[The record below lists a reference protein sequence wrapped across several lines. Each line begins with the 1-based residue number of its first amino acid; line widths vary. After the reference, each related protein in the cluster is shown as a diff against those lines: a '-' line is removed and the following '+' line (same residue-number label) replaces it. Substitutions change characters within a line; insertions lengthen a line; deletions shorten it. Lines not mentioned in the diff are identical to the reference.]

1 MAEQSLLGVFG
12 PTPEQ
17 LQKLRAQQEQ
27 ERSMFAARIGP
38 SYSAGYGI
46 GTLLGGVVGSVFGLE
61 DPELKKARIVREA
74 YNTVLEK
81 NNGQVG
87 DRAVF
92 MDQLGYELGQRGLG
106 DLAATAGIDAEQTR
120 YEQTKRASELE
131 DKEVNRAYKTYLIE
145 QGKDI
150 QERNNIQ
157 SAYNIGQGLKALS
170 NANLPEDKFN
180 AAYQSSIN
188 KLNELGIDTTPL
200 TSAENPEEKLA
211 GIDYLISLGTTQKTR
226 SATDIAAQRADLQG
240 RIFTYKQKSDELD
253 RQLKREGLDEK
264 TRQFYISE
272 KNKMDRALVTATAAD
287 KRLGATLQGFEE
299 TNRRQMINDID
310 TTDQT
315 KLDIK
320 NLADEFNLPLVEAT
334 KAVKT
339 YQAKVKDY
347 LTAKDDSGQ
356 FLYTLSKAQD
366 LAKQDIASAI
376 TQEGGILG
384 FGKKGKLGKVK
395 PNDKKII
402 KLD

>member
-27 ERSMFAARIGP
+27 ERSMFAARISP
-38 SYSAGYGI
+38 SYSAGYGL

-61 DPELKKARIVREA
+61 DPELKKARDI
-74 YNTVLEK
+74 K
-81 NNGQVG
+81 NIFNEISKEGMTG
-87 DRAVF
+87 DQGA
-92 MDQLGYELGQRGLG
+92 MYDQLAYRLGELGYGDEAFKATTLANEYRVAQEKRQA
-106 DLAATAGIDAEQTR
+106 DLAKQETDI
-120 YEQTKRASELE
+120 
-131 DKEVNRAYKTYLIE
+131 AYKDYLIE
-145 QGKDI
+145 QGKTI
-150 QERNNIQ
+150 QDRKNIE

-170 NANLPEDKFN
+170 NANIPEDKFN

-240 RIFTYKQKSDELD
+240 RIFNYKQRKDELD
-253 RQLKREGLDEK
+253 RELKREGIDEK
-264 TRQFYISE
+264 TKQFYISE
-272 KNKMDRALVTATAAD
+272 KNKMERALVTATAAD

-334 KAVKT
+334 KAVKV

-347 LTAKDDSGQ
+347 LGVKDDSGQ
-356 FLYTLSKAQD
+356 FMYSLSKAQD

>member
-17 LQKLRAQQEQ
+17 LQRLRQQQEQ
-27 ERSMFAARIGP
+27 ERSMFAARVGP
-38 SYSAGYGI
+38 SYSAGYGL

-61 DPELKKARIVREA
+61 DPELKKARDIKNIFNEISQQGMTGDQGALYDQLAYRLGEMGYGDEAFKATTLANEFRAAQEERQSKLEDREA
-74 YNTVLEK
+74 T
-81 NNGQVG
+81 
-87 DRAVF
+87 
-92 MDQLGYELGQRGLG
+92 
-106 DLAATAGIDAEQTR
+106 
-120 YEQTKRASELE
+120 
-131 DKEVNRAYKTYLIE
+131 RAYKNYLIRSGE
-145 QGKDI
+145 DI
-150 QERNNIQ
+150 QGRKNIE

-170 NANLPEDKFN
+170 NANIPEDKFN

-240 RIFTYKQKSDELD
+240 RIFNYKQRKDELD
-253 RQLKREGLDEK
+253 RELKREGIDEK
-264 TRQFYISE
+264 TKQFYISE
-272 KNKMDRALVTATAAD
+272 RNKMDRALVTATAAD

-320 NLADEFNLPLVEAT
+320 NLADDFNLPIVEAT
-334 KAVKT
+334 KAVKV

>member
-38 SYSAGYGI
+38 SYSAGYGL

-61 DPELKKARIVREA
+61 DPELKKARDI
-74 YNTVLEK
+74 K
-81 NNGQVG
+81 NIFNEISKEGMTG
-87 DRAVF
+87 DQGA
-92 MDQLGYELGQRGLG
+92 MYDQLAYRLGELGYGDEAFKATTLANEYRVAQEKRQA
-106 DLAATAGIDAEQTR
+106 DLAKQETDI
-120 YEQTKRASELE
+120 
-131 DKEVNRAYKTYLIE
+131 AYKDYLIE
-145 QGKDI
+145 QGKTI
-150 QERNNIQ
+150 QDRKNIE

-170 NANLPEDKFN
+170 NANIPEDKFN

-240 RIFTYKQKSDELD
+240 RIFNYKQRKDELD
-253 RQLKREGLDEK
+253 RELKREGIDEK
-264 TRQFYISE
+264 TKQFYISE

-287 KRLGATLQGFEE
+287 KRLSATLQGFEE

-334 KAVKT
+334 KAVKV

-347 LTAKDDSGQ
+347 LGVKDDSGQ
-356 FLYTLSKAQD
+356 FMYSLSKAQD

-384 FGKKGKLGKVK
+384 VGKKGKLGKVK